1 MRALLKLILLLILL
15 PGAIYSQSIKKQVV
29 AVGDIP
35 TADNKIM
42 KSTIGQT
49 AAGIFQAEGF
59 RMKVGYRVLAPIIPL
74 VTLSTSTSSLEE
86 GKTMTFKVSLDKPS
100 YENVTVDLLFAG
112 TSKKQTDYNWLLGT
126 APNPERITIAAGD
139 TVATLNLSTIDDETV
154 EGNETIVLSI
164 AGVSKAEADLT
175 KTYAVT
181 IRDNDFND
189 TDGDGLKDN
198 VDKCPNSKAGAM
210 VDINGCEIFNL
221 DADNFQIAT
230 TSASCVGAAT
240 GSYKVTVGD
249 KTFAYVVK
257 TTGAG
262 GFTKTETFDAKNATS
277 YSLAG
282 LAKGAYSVCFT
293 IASQPGYEQCFDLTI
308 SEPAA
313 LKTTSA
319 LDPSSNVLK
328 LDLSGSDKYIVTIN
342 GVSETVKTSSY
353 SKQLGTG
360 LNTVT
365 VSTDLGCQGLITEEI
380 FISEEVITYPN
391 PTTGI
396 VHLYIPGIDS
406 QVQVSLN
413 SMNATFLNEIKEVK
427 ANREVDVDLT
437 QMPAGSYVI
446 QVLGNHVRKTMK
458 IVKQ

>member
-1 MRALLKLILLLILL
+1 MRTNFKLFLLLILL
-15 PGAIYSQSIKKQVV
+15 PGAIYSQSIKKQVI
-29 AVGDIP
+29 AVGEAP
-35 TADNKIM
+35 TSENKIL

-49 AAGIFQAEGF
+49 AAGNFQADGF
-59 RMKVGYRVLAPIIPL
+59 RVKVGYRVLAPVIPL
-74 VTLSTSTSSLEE
+74 VTLSTSVTSVEE

-112 TSKKQTDYNWLLGT
+112 TAKKFTDFNWMLGST
-126 APNPERITIAAGD
+126 PNPERIIIAAGD
-139 TVATLNLSTIDDETV
+139 TVATVNLSVGDDELV
-154 EGNETIVLSI
+154 EGDETISLSI
-164 AGVSKAEADLT
+164 SAISKAEADLT
-175 KTYAVT
+175 KIYTVKLV
-181 IRDNDFND
+181 DNDFND

-198 VDKCPNSKAGAM
+198 VDKCPNSSVGAI
-210 VDINGCEIFNL
+210 VDVNGCEIFNL
-221 DADNFQIAT
+221 AANNYQVVA

-240 GSYKVTVGD
+240 GSYKVTVAD
-249 KTFAYVVK
+249 KTHAYIVK

-262 GFTKTETFDAKNATS
+262 GFTKTETFDATKAAS
-277 YSLAG
+277 YSLTG
-282 LAKGAYSVCFT
+282 LAKGVYVVCFT
-293 IASQPGYEQCFDLTI
+293 IATQPGYEQCFDLTV
-308 SEPAA
+308 SEPEA
-313 LKTTSA
+313 LKTTSL
-319 LDPSSNVLK
+319 LDPYTNVLK

-365 VSTDLGCQGLITEEI
+365 VSTELGCQGLITEEI
-380 FISEEVITYPN
+380 FVSEEVQTYPN
-391 PTTGI
+391 PTTGV
-396 VHLYIPGIDS
+396 VHLYIPGPDS

-413 SMNATFLNEIKEVK
+413 SMNGNFLNETKEVK

>member
-1 MRALLKLILLLILL
+1 MRTNFKLFLLLILL
-15 PGAIYSQSIKKQVV
+15 PGAIYSQSIKKQVI
-29 AVGDIP
+29 AVGEAP
-35 TADNKIM
+35 TSENKIL

-49 AAGIFQAEGF
+49 AAGNFQAEGF
-59 RMKVGYRVLAPIIPL
+59 RVKVGYRVLAPVIPM
-74 VTLSTSTSSLEE
+74 VTLSTSATTVEE
-86 GKTMTFKVSLDKPS
+86 GKTMSFKVSLNKPS
-100 YENVTVDLLFAG
+100 YENVVVDLLFAG
-112 TSKKQTDYNWLLGT
+112 TSKKLTDYNWLLGST
-126 APNPERITIAAGD
+126 PNPESIIIAAGD
-139 TVATLNLSTIDDETV
+139 TVATINLVASDDESV
-154 EGNETIVLSI
+154 EGDETMVLSI
-164 AGVSKAEADLT
+164 AAVSKAEADLS
-175 KTYAVT
+175 KTYTVNLV
-181 IRDNDFND
+181 DNDFND

-198 VDKCPNSKAGAM
+198 VDKCPNSSAGAI

-221 DADNFQIAT
+221 AATNYQIAA

-249 KTFAYVVK
+249 KTYTYVVK
-257 TTGAG
+257 TIGPG
-262 GFTKTETFDAKNATS
+262 GFTKTETFNATNAAS
-277 YSLAG
+277 YSLTG
-282 LAKGAYSVCFT
+282 LAKGMYTVCFT
-293 IASQPGYEQCFDLTI
+293 IASQPGYEQCFDLTV

-313 LKTTSA
+313 LKTTSR
-319 LDPSSNVLK
+319 LDPNTNVLK
-328 LDLSGSDKYIVTIN
+328 LDLSGSEKYIVTIN
-342 GVSETVKTSSY
+342 GVSETVNTSSF

-365 VSTDLGCQGLITEEI
+365 VSTELGCQGLITEEI
-380 FISEEVITYPN
+380 FVSEEVLTYPN

-396 VHLYIPGIDS
+396 VHLYIPGTDS

-413 SMNATFLNEIKEVK
+413 SMNATFLNETKEVK

>member
-1 MRALLKLILLLILL
+1 MRTNFKLFLLLILL
-15 PGAIYSQSIKKQVV
+15 PGAIYSQSIKKQVI
-29 AVGDIP
+29 AVGEAP
-35 TADNKIM
+35 TSENKIL

-49 AAGIFQAEGF
+49 AAGNFQAEGF
-59 RMKVGYRVLAPIIPL
+59 RVKVGYRVLAPVIPM
-74 VTLSTSTSSLEE
+74 VTLSTSATTVEE
-86 GKTMTFKVSLDKPS
+86 GKTMSFKVSLNKPS
-100 YENVTVDLLFAG
+100 YENVVVDLLFAG
-112 TSKKQTDYNWLLGT
+112 TSKKLTDYNWLLGST
-126 APNPERITIAAGD
+126 PNPESITIAAGD
-139 TVATLNLSTIDDETV
+139 TVATINLVASDDESV
-154 EGNETIVLSI
+154 EGDETMVLSI
-164 AGVSKAEADLT
+164 AAVSKAEADLS
-175 KTYAVT
+175 KTYTVNLV
-181 IRDNDFND
+181 DNDFND

-198 VDKCPNSKAGAM
+198 VDKCPNSSAGAI

-221 DADNFQIAT
+221 AATNYQIAA

-249 KTFAYVVK
+249 KTYTYVVK
-257 TTGAG
+257 TTGPG
-262 GFTKTETFDAKNATS
+262 GFTKTETFNATNAAS
-277 YSLAG
+277 YSLTG
-282 LAKGAYSVCFT
+282 LAKGMYTVCFT
-293 IASQPGYEQCFDLTI
+293 IASQPGYEQCFDLTV

-313 LKTTSA
+313 LKTTSR
-319 LDPSSNVLK
+319 LDPNTNVLK
-328 LDLSGSDKYIVTIN
+328 LDLSGSEKYIVTIN
-342 GVSETVKTSSY
+342 GVSETVNTSSF

-365 VSTDLGCQGLITEEI
+365 VSTELGCQGLITEEI
-380 FISEEVITYPN
+380 FVSEEVLTYPN

-396 VHLYIPGIDS
+396 VHLYIPGTDS

-413 SMNATFLNEIKEVK
+413 SMNATFLNETKEVK

>member
-1 MRALLKLILLLILL
+1 MRTNFKLFLLLILL
-15 PGAIYSQSIKKQVV
+15 PGAIYSQSIKKQVI
-29 AVGDIP
+29 AVGETP
-35 TADNKIM
+35 TSENKIL

-49 AAGIFQAEGF
+49 AAGNFQAEGF
-59 RMKVGYRVLAPIIPL
+59 RVKVGYRVLAPVIPL
-74 VTLSTSTSSLEE
+74 VTLSTSTTTVEE

-112 TSKKQTDYNWLLGT
+112 TSKKQTDYNWLLGA

-139 TVATLNLSTIDDETV
+139 TVATLNLSASDDETV
-154 EGNETIVLSI
+154 EGDETMVFSI
-164 AGVSKAEADLT
+164 AAVSKAEADLT
-175 KTYAVT
+175 KTYTVT
-181 IRDNDFND
+181 IVDNDFND

-198 VDKCPNSKAGAM
+198 VDKCPNSTAGAI
-210 VDINGCEIFNL
+210 VDITGCEIFNL
-221 DADNFQIAT
+221 AANNYQIAA

-249 KTFAYVVK
+249 KTLAYIVK

-262 GFTKTETFDAKNATS
+262 GFTKTETFDSKNAAS
-277 YSLAG
+277 YGLNG
-282 LAKGAYSVCFT
+282 LAKGVYTVCFT
-293 IASQPGYEQCFDLTI
+293 IASQPGYEQCFDLTV

-313 LKTTSA
+313 LKTTSR
-319 LDPSSNVLK
+319 LDPNTNVLK

-342 GVSETVKTSSY
+342 GVSETVNTSSF

-365 VSTDLGCQGLITEEI
+365 VSTDLGCQGLISEEI
-380 FISEEVITYPN
+380 FISEEVLTYPN

-396 VHLYIPGIDS
+396 VHLYIPGTDS

-413 SMNATFLNEIKEVK
+413 SMNATFLNETKEVK

>member
-1 MRALLKLILLLILL
+1 MRTNFKLFLLLILL
-15 PGAIYSQSIKKQVV
+15 PGAIYSQSIKKQVI
-29 AVGDIP
+29 AAGEAP
-35 TADNKIM
+35 TSENKIL

-49 AAGIFQAEGF
+49 AAGNFQAEGF
-59 RMKVGYRVLAPIIPL
+59 RVKVGYRVLAPVIPM
-74 VTLSTSTSSLEE
+74 VTLSTSATTVEE
-86 GKTMTFKVSLDKPS
+86 GKTMSFKVSLNKPS
-100 YENVTVDLLFAG
+100 YENVVVDLLFAG
-112 TSKKQTDYNWLLGT
+112 TSKKLTDYNWLLGST
-126 APNPERITIAAGD
+126 PNPESITIAAGD
-139 TVATLNLSTIDDETV
+139 TVATINLVASDDESV
-154 EGNETIVLSI
+154 EGDETMVLSI
-164 AGVSKAEADLT
+164 AAVSKAEADLS
-175 KTYAVT
+175 KTYTVNLV
-181 IRDNDFND
+181 DNDFND

-198 VDKCPNSKAGAM
+198 VDKCPNSSAGAI

-221 DADNFQIAT
+221 AATNYQIAA

-249 KTFAYVVK
+249 KTYTYVVK
-257 TTGAG
+257 TTGPG
-262 GFTKTETFDAKNATS
+262 GFTKTETFNATNAAS
-277 YSLAG
+277 YSLTG
-282 LAKGAYSVCFT
+282 LAKGMYTVCFT
-293 IASQPGYEQCFDLTI
+293 IASQPGYEQCFDLTV

-313 LKTTSA
+313 LKTTSR
-319 LDPSSNVLK
+319 LDPNTNVLK
-328 LDLSGSDKYIVTIN
+328 LDLSGSEKYIVTIN
-342 GVSETVKTSSY
+342 GVSETVNTSSF

-365 VSTDLGCQGLITEEI
+365 VSTELGCQGLITEEI
-380 FISEEVITYPN
+380 FVSEEVLTYPN

-396 VHLYIPGIDS
+396 VHLYIPGTDS

-413 SMNATFLNEIKEVK
+413 SMNATFLNETKEVK

>member
-1 MRALLKLILLLILL
+1 MRILLKLFLLLILM
-15 PGAIYSQSIKKQVV
+15 PRASYGQSIKKQVI
-29 AVGDIP
+29 AVGETP
-35 TADNKIM
+35 TSENKTL

-49 AAGIFQAEGF
+49 AAGNFQAEGF
-59 RMKVGYRVLAPIIPL
+59 RVKVGYRVLAPVIPL
-74 VTLSTSTSSLEE
+74 VTLSTSTTSVEE

-112 TSKKQTDYNWLLGT
+112 TSKMQTDYNWLLGA

-139 TVATLNLSTIDDETV
+139 TVATLNLSVSDDETV
-154 EGNETIVLSI
+154 EGDETMVFSI
-164 AGVSKAEADLT
+164 AAVSKAEADLT
-175 KTYAVT
+175 KTYTVT
-181 IRDNDFND
+181 IVDNDFND

-198 VDKCPNSKAGAM
+198 VDQCPNSKPGAI
-210 VDINGCEIFNL
+210 VNVNGCEIFNL
-221 DADNFQIAT
+221 AANNYQIAA

-240 GSYKVTVGD
+240 GSYKVTVVD
-249 KTFAYVVK
+249 KTYAYIVK

-262 GFTKTETFDAKNATS
+262 GFTKTETFDAKNAAS
-277 YSLAG
+277 YSLTG
-282 LAKGAYSVCFT
+282 LAKGVYTVCFT
-293 IASQPGYEQCFDLTI
+293 IAAQPGYEQCFDLTVN
-308 SEPAA
+308 EPAV
-313 LKTTSA
+313 LKTTSL
-319 LDPSSNVLK
+319 LDPNTNVLK

-342 GVSETVKTSSY
+342 GVSETVKTSSF

-380 FISEEVITYPN
+380 FISEEVLTYPN
-391 PTTGI
+391 PTTGM
-396 VHLYIPGIDS
+396 VHLYIPGTDS

-413 SMNATFLNEIKEVK
+413 SMNATFLNETKEVK
-427 ANREVDVDLT
+427 ANREVDVDLSH
-437 QMPAGSYVI
+437 MPAGSYVI

>member
-1 MRALLKLILLLILL
+1 L
-15 PGAIYSQSIKKQVV
+15 
-29 AVGDIP
+29 
-35 TADNKIM
+35 

-49 AAGIFQAEGF
+49 AAGNFQAEGF
-59 RMKVGYRVLAPIIPL
+59 RVKVGYRVLAPVIPM
-74 VTLSTSTSSLEE
+74 VTLSTSATTVEE
-86 GKTMTFKVSLDKPS
+86 GKTMSFKVSLNKPS
-100 YENVTVDLLFAG
+100 YENVVVDLLFAG
-112 TSKKQTDYNWLLGT
+112 TSKKLTDYNWLLGST
-126 APNPERITIAAGD
+126 PNPESITIAAGD
-139 TVATLNLSTIDDETV
+139 TVATINLVASDDESV
-154 EGNETIVLSI
+154 EGDETMVLSI
-164 AGVSKAEADLT
+164 AAVSKAEADLS
-175 KTYAVT
+175 KTYTVNLV
-181 IRDNDFND
+181 DNDFND

-198 VDKCPNSKAGAM
+198 VDKCPNSSAGAI

-221 DADNFQIAT
+221 AATNYQIAA

-249 KTFAYVVK
+249 KTYTYVVK
-257 TTGAG
+257 TTGPG
-262 GFTKTETFDAKNATS
+262 GFTKTETFNATNAAS
-277 YSLAG
+277 YSLTG
-282 LAKGAYSVCFT
+282 LAKGMYTVCFT
-293 IASQPGYEQCFDLTI
+293 IASQPGYEQCFDLTV

-313 LKTTSA
+313 LKTTSR
-319 LDPSSNVLK
+319 LDPNTNVLK
-328 LDLSGSDKYIVTIN
+328 LDLSGSEKYIVTIN
-342 GVSETVKTSSY
+342 GVSETVNTSSF

-365 VSTDLGCQGLITEEI
+365 VSTELGCQGLITEEI
-380 FISEEVITYPN
+380 FVSEEVLTYPN

-396 VHLYIPGIDS
+396 VHLYIPGTDS

-413 SMNATFLNEIKEVK
+413 SMNATFLNETKEVK

>member
-1 MRALLKLILLLILL
+1 MRAKLKIFLLLILL
-15 PGAIYSQSIKKQVV
+15 PAALFGQSIKKQVI
-29 AVGDIP
+29 AVGDVP
-35 TADNKIM
+35 TADNKIL

-49 AAGIFQAEGF
+49 AAGIFQADGF
-59 RMKVGYRVLAPIIPL
+59 RVKVGYRVLTNTMSFA
-74 VTLSTSTSSLEE
+74 TLSTSTNTVEE

-100 YENVTVDLLFAG
+100 DQNIIVDFRFE
-112 TSKKQTDYNWLLGT
+112 GT
-126 APNPERITIAAGD
+126 ANKSSDYFIMLGSIPNPERIMIAAGD
-139 TVATLNLSTIDDETV
+139 TVATINLSVSDDAFVEGDET
-154 EGNETIVLSI
+154 IILSI
-164 AGVSKAEADLT
+164 SSIFSAQSDLT
-175 KTYAVT
+175 KTYTVK
-181 IRDNDFND
+181 IVDNDFND

-198 VDKCPNSKAGAM
+198 VDQCPNSKPGAL
-210 VDINGCEIFNL
+210 VNVSGCEIFNL
-221 DADNFQIAT
+221 AADNYQIAA

-249 KTFAYVVK
+249 KTFAYIVK
-257 TTGAG
+257 TTGPG
-262 GFTKTETFDAKNATS
+262 GFTKTETFNATNAAS
-277 YSLAG
+277 YSLTG
-282 LAKGAYSVCFT
+282 LAKGVYTVCFT
-293 IASQPGYEQCFDLTI
+293 IASQPGYEQCFDLTV

-313 LKTTSA
+313 LKTTSM
-319 LDPSSNVLK
+319 LDPNTNVLK

-342 GVSETVKTSSY
+342 GVSETVKTSSF
-353 SKQLGTG
+353 SKQLGSG

-365 VSTDLGCQGLITEEI
+365 VSTELGCQGLITEEI
-380 FISEEVITYPN
+380 FISEEVLTYPN

-396 VHLYIPGIDS
+396 VHLYIPGSDS

-413 SMNATFLNEIKEVK
+413 SMNATFLNETKEVK

>member
-1 MRALLKLILLLILL
+1 MRTLLKLFLLLILL
-15 PGAIYSQSIKKQVV
+15 PGAIYSQSIKKQVI
-29 AVGDIP
+29 AVGETP
-35 TADNKIM
+35 TSENKIL

-49 AAGIFQAEGF
+49 AAGNFQAEGF
-59 RMKVGYRVLAPIIPL
+59 RVKVGYRVLAPVIPL
-74 VTLSTSTSSLEE
+74 VTLSTSTTTVEE

-112 TSKKQTDYNWLLGT
+112 TSKKQTDYNWLLGST
-126 APNPERITIAAGD
+126 PNPESITIAAGD
-139 TVATLNLSTIDDETV
+139 TVATLNLSASDDQLVEGDETMV
-154 EGNETIVLSI
+154 FSI
-164 AGVSKAEADLT
+164 AAVSKAEADLT
-175 KTYAVT
+175 KTYTVNLV
-181 IRDNDFND
+181 DNDFND

-198 VDKCPNSKAGAM
+198 VDKCPNSTAGAI
-210 VDINGCEIFNL
+210 VDITGCEIFNL
-221 DADNFQIAT
+221 AANNYQIAA

-249 KTFAYVVK
+249 KTLAYIVK

-262 GFTKTETFDAKNATS
+262 GFTKTETFDAKNAAS
-277 YSLAG
+277 YGLNG
-282 LAKGAYSVCFT
+282 LAKGVYTVCFT
-293 IASQPGYEQCFDLTI
+293 IASQPGYEQCFDLTV

-313 LKTTSA
+313 LKTTSR
-319 LDPSSNVLK
+319 LDPNTNVLK

-342 GVSETVKTSSY
+342 GVSETVQTSSF

-365 VSTDLGCQGLITEEI
+365 VSTDLGCQGLISEEI
-380 FISEEVITYPN
+380 FISEEVLTYPN

-396 VHLYIPGIDS
+396 VHLYIPGTDS

-413 SMNATFLNEIKEVK
+413 SMNATFLNETKEVK